1 MNTIGQRIA
10 AARHQCGMS
19 QSDLVR
25 AMGAGSVKH
34 LSTWENGRGN
44 PSTHYIR
51 KLALALGVSADYLL
65 GLEDIS

>member
-1 MNTIGQRIA
+1 MNSIGERIA
-10 AARHQCGMS
+10 AARAKRGMS
-19 QSDLVR
+19 QADLVR

-34 LSTWENGRGN
+34 LSTWENGRVN

-65 GLEDIS
+65 GLEGE

>member
-1 MNTIGQRIA
+1 MTIGERIVI
-10 AARHQCGMS
+10 ARHRCGMS
-19 QSDLVR
+19 QADLVR

-34 LSTWENGRGN
+34 VSTWENGRGN

-51 KLALALGVSADYLL
+51 KLAQALNVSADYLL